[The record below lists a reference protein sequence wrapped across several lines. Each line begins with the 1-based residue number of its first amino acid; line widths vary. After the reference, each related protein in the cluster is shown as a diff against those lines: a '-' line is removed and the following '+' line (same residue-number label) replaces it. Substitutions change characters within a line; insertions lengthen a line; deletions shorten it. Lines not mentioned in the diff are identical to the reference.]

1 MRDPIVFV
9 GDEIAAAGFRLAG
22 VATRVPPDGAE
33 TAAVR
38 EEAASSALVLV
49 ARRTAERMEP
59 AALQHVLAST
69 DSLVLV
75 LPDAAGL
82 PAAAD
87 VAARVRLQL
96 GVGEA

>member
-1 MRDPIVFV
+1 MANPIVFV

-22 VATRVPPDGAE
+22 AGTRVPAAGSE

-38 EEAASSALVLV
+38 EEAARAALVLV
-49 ARRTAERMEP
+49 ARRVAERIEP
-59 AALQHVLAST
+59 DALQHILAFS
-69 DSLVLV
+69 DALVLV

-96 GVGEA
+96 NVGEA